1 MQDTFIEAA
10 LKQASIDLENIQKEI
25 HSFEGG
31 RYNFR
36 NTYSTPCYNLKRAW
50 ANLAMPGTSDVSEA
64 EIPSLKLLFEDLG
77 TKSKALH
84 NELIIKKPTIR
95 IDDENTS
102 NWSATRDSLT
112 EMNMF
117 ATRLVDTIA
126 KKAGQKGDLI
136 TGYAKDYL
144 GNIEAAWDEFKQ
156 TPN

>member
-10 LKQASIDLENIQKEI
+10 LKQTTIDLENIQKGI
-25 HSFEGG
+25 HGFEGG
-31 RYNFR
+31 GYNFR
-36 NTYSTPCYNLKRAW
+36 DTYSTPCHNLKRAW
-50 ANLAMPGTSDVSEA
+50 ANLAMPGTSDISEA

-77 TKSKALH
+77 TKSKAIH

-117 ATRLVDTIA
+117 AVRLVDAIA
-126 KKAGQKGDLI
+126 KKSRPEGRPHQGLC
-136 TGYAKDYL
+136 
-144 GNIEAAWDEFKQ
+144 
-156 TPN
+156 

>member
-10 LKQASIDLENIQKEI
+10 LKQNTIDLENVQKGI
-25 HSFEGG
+25 HGFEGG
-31 RYNFR
+31 GYDFR
-36 NTYSTPCYNLKRAW
+36 DTYCTPCYNL
-50 ANLAMPGTSDVSEA
+50 NGPG
-64 EIPSLKLLFEDLG
+64 LKLLFEDLG
-77 TKSKALH
+77 TKSKAIH

-117 ATRLVDTIA
+117 AVRLVDAIA

-136 TGYAKDYL
+136 RAVRPTPPPCLTASMT
-144 GNIEAAWDEFKQ
+144 EARRRYRRGA
-156 TPN
+156 PMGG